1 MTTQKFRDDSRILLA
16 QAHAEL
22 ATGDVRQAS
31 EKGWGAAAQIVKAV
45 AEQRGW
51 QHRGHR
57 ELFAAVDR
65 LGTELGDPDVQR
77 FFSVASALHVN
88 FYEDWRSAEAVTVSL
103 DDVARFIDLLHPLAG
118 A

>member
-1 MTTQKFRDDSRILLA
+1 MTNQKYRDDSSKLLA
-16 QAHAEL
+16 QARAEL

-31 EKGWGAAAQIVKAV
+31 EKGWGAAAQIVKAI

-57 ELFAAVDR
+57 ELFTAVDR
-65 LGTELGDPDVQR
+65 VAAELTDPNVQR
-77 FFSVASALHVN
+77 LFSVTSALHVN
-88 FYEDWRSAEAVTVSL
+88 FYEDWRSAEAVTASL

-118 A
+118 S